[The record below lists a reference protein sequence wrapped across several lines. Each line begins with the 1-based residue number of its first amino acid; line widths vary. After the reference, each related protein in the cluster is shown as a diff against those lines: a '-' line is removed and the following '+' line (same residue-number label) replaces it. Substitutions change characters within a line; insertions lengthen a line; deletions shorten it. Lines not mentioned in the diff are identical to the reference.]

1 MEADVMSGKAWRNAN
16 AGLGLRD
23 PDLAGCA
30 HVRWRSFISAFHIL
44 FAILLIATIAAP
56 VWAQSYPARPL
67 RLILP
72 FPPGGATDI
81 LGRIVGQKLG
91 EQLGQPVVADNRPGA
106 GGYLGLDL
114 AAKALPDGYTI
125 VLGSLVLASGP
136 SLYKKIQFNP
146 LRDLAPISQI
156 SQSPNLVLVH
166 PSLPVTTLKELVE
179 YVRAHPEKLNY
190 GSSGVGS
197 PLHLSVELLKT
208 VARINIV
215 HVPYKGGGGPAMT
228 GLLGGEVQVMI
239 LGPAALPQIQAGK
252 VKVLAVLSEERWR
265 VLPNVPTAKE
275 AGVDNLVVTGWHGL
289 LVPAGTPRDLIRR
302 LNHEWVKIAAMDD
315 TRDKMQKAGFEPVA
329 GPPEQFAKFIKAETA
344 RWAMVIK
351 EANIPPAD

>member
-1 MEADVMSGKAWRNAN
+1 MQIAKP
-16 AGLGLRD
+16 D
-23 PDLAGCA
+23 PDSQEPDLTGRAQA
-30 HVRWRSFISAFHIL
+30 RKRTFMSAFQIL
-44 FAILLIATIAAP
+44 SAVLLIATIAAP
-56 VWAQSYPARPL
+56 VGAQSYPARPI

-81 LGRIVGQKLG
+81 LGRIVGQKLS
-91 EQLGQPVVADNRPGA
+91 ERLGQPVVADNRPGA

-166 PSLPVTTLKELVE
+166 PSLPVKTLKELVE
-179 YVRAHPEKLNY
+179 YVRAQPGKLNY

-197 PLHLSVELLKT
+197 PLHLSAELLKT
-208 VARINIV
+208 VAKINIV

-252 VKVLAVLSEERWR
+252 VRALAVLSEERWG

-289 LVPAGTPRDLIRR
+289 LTPAGTPRDLVRR
-302 LNHEWVKIAAMDD
+302 LNQEWVKIAAMDD
-315 TRDKMQKAGFEPVA
+315 AREKMQKAGFEPVA
-329 GPPEQFAKFIKAETA
+329 GTPEQFAKFIKAETA
-344 RWAMVIK
+344 RWATVIK